1 MNGDGHRGIPALL
14 ACQQFVPNAWDGC
27 VSRWV
32 TPVLTQLAH
41 GPIPLPPNLLVK
53 QELRLASPA
62 SFPHRSLSPA
72 ISLLTTTVTF
82 FNTPLQPSPTFH
94 STPSIIDIDFV
105 SLHPYQSLLAKTNA
119 LTSLHPFLHFIL
131 TLIFINTCLIQI
143 YVYVLILSP
152 LQPPFTISEDA
163 AYYTYTSLAKSKT
176 PFQFMGGV
184 SPKISI
190 HQIKETYLA

>member
-1 MNGDGHRGIPALL
+1 M
-14 ACQQFVPNAWDGC
+14 
-27 VSRWV
+27 

-105 SLHPYQSLLAKTNA
+105 SLYISLYWLRRMR
-119 LTSLHPFLHFIL
+119 SPSFLHFIL
-131 TLIFINTCLIQI
+131 TLIFLNTCLIQI
-143 YVYVLILSP
+143 YAYVLILSP

-163 AYYTYTSLAKSKT
+163 AHYTYTSLAKSKM
-176 PFQFMGGV
+176 PSQFIV
-184 SPKISI
+184 SPKILF
-190 HQIKETYLA
+190 HQIKETYLALQDRNHPFY